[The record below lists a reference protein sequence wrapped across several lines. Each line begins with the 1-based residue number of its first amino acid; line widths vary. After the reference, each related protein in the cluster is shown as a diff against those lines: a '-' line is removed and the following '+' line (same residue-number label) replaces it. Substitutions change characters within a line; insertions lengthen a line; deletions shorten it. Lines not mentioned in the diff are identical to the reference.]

1 VCRPY
6 HRRSGALM
14 PNFIFEIIRA
24 GDDPQVVGELSLP
37 DFAAAW
43 CNVETLAFKLRKTE
57 SEAFIRVK
65 DSKGRI
71 VAFAG
76 ICTALAL
83 ARSRRFVCS
92 TARATCISCRT
103 GPPYRA
109 RG

>member
-6 HRRSGALM
+6 LRRSGALM

-76 ICTALAL
+76 ICTALI
-83 ARSRRFVCS
+83 SYEKCNRRNCPLKPAS
-92 TARATCISCRT
+92 DRE
-103 GPPYRA
+103 P
-109 RG
+109 